1 MAQGKGGSK
10 LSDRMKSLLSLSTL
24 AGIPSS
30 LATIRK
36 FVSAVDWREA
46 QEEIAGELDRKVA
59 IIGMPNS
66 GKSTL
71 FNTLQGKYLSFVSSE
86 AGATKEF
93 VRGAFGPFALI
104 DTPGHLPEMQSQA
117 IDEASAV
124 VYMLDA
130 TEGVRQRDVDV
141 IQQLRDGEKP
151 FIVALNKTDLVS
163 GDVDELAA
171 RAAARLHVTDV
182 TPISAQTGDNIAE
195 ELIPAIINT
204 SPEAALALGRL
215 LPQYRRSAANKIVR
229 TATLVSLAAGLQP
242 IPLVDIPI
250 LLSNQIRMT
259 LRIAAVYGEPINAQH
274 LREILTTVAG
284 GLTLRYLAEELA
296 KAAPIGGDLVSG
308 AIAAGGTYALGQVAI
323 EYYENGKRLSRKQIN
338 DMFNRY
344 YRRYREEHP
353 TEEAGN
359 GATPAL
365 PPAAEAVLAE
375 PIPPLRPDGVTADP
389 LEDAGSLS

>member
-1 MAQGKGGSK
+1 MAQRKGGSK
-10 LSDRMKSLLSLSTL
+10 LGGRMKSLLTLSTL

-46 QEEIAGELDRKVA
+46 QNEIASELDRKVA
-59 IIGMPNS
+59 IVGMPNS

-71 FNTLQGKYLSFVSSE
+71 FNTLEGQTHSFVSPE

-104 DTPGHLPEMQSQA
+104 DTPGHLPEMQRQA
-117 IDEASAV
+117 IDESSAV
-124 VYMLDA
+124 LYLVDA
-130 TEGVRQRDVDV
+130 TEGVRQRDAEVV
-141 IQQLRDGEKP
+141 QQLRESERP
-151 FIVALNKTDLVS
+151 FIVALNKTDLLS

-171 RAAARLHVTDV
+171 RVAARLHVSDV
-182 TPISAQTGDNIAE
+182 TPISAQTGENVAE

-204 SPEAALALGRL
+204 SPEAALTLGRL
-215 LPQYRRSAANKIVR
+215 LPQYRRSAANKLVR
-229 TATLVSLAAGLQP
+229 AATLVSLAAGLQP

-274 LREILTTVAG
+274 LREILSTVAG
-284 GLTLRYLAEELA
+284 GLALRYLAEELA

-308 AIAAGGTYALGQVAI
+308 AIAAAGTYALGQVAI
-323 EYYENGKRLSRKQIN
+323 EYYENGKRLSRQQIN
-338 DMFNRY
+338 EMFTRY

-353 TEEAGN
+353 AEPDV
-359 GATPAL
+359 ATPAL
-365 PPAAEAVLAE
+365 PPAAESVTAE
-375 PIPPLRPDGVTADP
+375 PVD
-389 LEDAGSLS
+389 

>member
-1 MAQGKGGSK
+1 MAQRKGGGK
-10 LSDRMKSLLSLSTL
+10 LGARMKSLLTLSTL

-36 FVSAVDWREA
+36 FVSAIDWREA

-71 FNTLQGKYLSFVSSE
+71 FNTLQGKYLSFVSPE
-86 AGATKEF
+86 AGATTGF

-104 DTPGHLPEMQSQA
+104 DTPGHLPEMQREA

-124 VYMLDA
+124 LYLLDA
-130 TEGVRQRDVDV
+130 TEGVRPRDAEI
-141 IQQLRDGEKP
+141 IQQLREGEKS
-151 FIVALNKTDLVS
+151 FVVALNKTDLMP

-171 RAAARLHVTDV
+171 RVAARLHVTDV
-182 TPISAQTGDNIAE
+182 TPISAHTGDNIAE

-215 LPQYRRSAANKIVR
+215 LPQYRRRAANKLVR

-259 LRIAAVYGEPINAQH
+259 LRVAAVYGEPVTAQH
-274 LREILTTVAG
+274 LREIITTVAG

-296 KAAPIGGDLVSG
+296 KVVPFGGDLVSG
-308 AIAAGGTYALGQVAI
+308 AIAAAGTYALGQVAI
-323 EYYENGKRLSRKQIN
+323 EYYENGKRLTRRQIN

-344 YRRYREEHP
+344 YRRYREEHL
-353 TEEAGN
+353 TDEVSM
-359 GATPAL
+359 AL
-365 PPAAEAVLAE
+365 PPAAEAAE
-375 PIPPLRPDGVTADP
+375 PAEPVVAEP
-389 LEDAGSLS
+389 LE

>member
-1 MAQGKGGSK
+1 MAQKKGGGK
-10 LSDRMKSLLSLSTL
+10 LGDRMKSLLTLSTL

-36 FVSAVDWREA
+36 FVTAIDWREA
-46 QEEIAGELDRKVA
+46 QEEIAGELDRKIA

-71 FNTLQGKYLSFVSSE
+71 FNALQGQYLSFVSPE

-104 DTPGHLPEMQSQA
+104 DTPGHLPEMQRQA

-124 VYMLDA
+124 LYMLDA
-130 TEGVRQRDVDV
+130 TEGVRTRDAEI

-151 FIVALNKTDLVS
+151 FVVALNKTDLLP

-171 RAAARLHVTDV
+171 RMAARLHLNDV
-182 TPISAQTGDNIAE
+182 TPISAQTGDNVAE

-204 SPEAALALGRL
+204 SPEAALTLGRL
-215 LPQYRRSAANKIVR
+215 LPQYRRRAANKLVR
-229 TATLVSLAAGLQP
+229 TAALVSLAAGLQP

-259 LRIAAVYGEPINAQH
+259 LRIAAVYGEPVTAQH

-284 GLTLRYLAEELA
+284 GLILRYLAEELA
-296 KAAPIGGDLVSG
+296 KAAPIGGDLISG

-323 EYYENGKRLSRKQIN
+323 EYFENGKQLSRKQIN
-338 DMFNRY
+338 DLFNRY
-344 YRRYREEHP
+344 YRRYREEHLADE
-353 TEEAGN
+353 TSD

-365 PPAAEAVLAE
+365 PAAAEPVIAE
-375 PIPPLRPDGVTADP
+375 PVD
-389 LEDAGSLS
+389 